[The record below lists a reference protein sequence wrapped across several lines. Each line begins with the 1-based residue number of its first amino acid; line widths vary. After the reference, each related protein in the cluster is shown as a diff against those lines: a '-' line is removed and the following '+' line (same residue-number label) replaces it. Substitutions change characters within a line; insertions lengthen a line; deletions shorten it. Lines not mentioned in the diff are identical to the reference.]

1 MDSLSVNWKLA
12 EPALEQVEVK
22 GNPKNGPV
30 TISSCP
36 GELRCIGIG
45 TDAAV
50 FQFDQ
55 APGYAFKVYSR
66 EAVSKKEIEE
76 SVYLQLN
83 GSSYFPQ
90 YYGKGENYI
99 VISLEH
105 GVTLYDCLTRGI
117 PIPRQ
122 AILDVEDARN
132 YVRLQGLNPRDI
144 HLKNVLL
151 QEGRG
156 KVIDVSEY
164 VKDGNDERWEDL
176 VWCYNQI
183 YPLVEGKSIPSWML
197 ETIKN
202 WYYQVDKANF
212 ILEEFSK
219 QMVQLFM
226 GKRK

>member
-1 MDSLSVNWKLA
+1 MNFLTENWKLA
-12 EPALEQVEVK
+12 QPALERVEVK
-22 GNPKNGPV
+22 GSQKNGPV
-30 TISSCP
+30 SISGCP
-36 GELRCIGIG
+36 EGLRCIGIG

-55 APGYAFKVYSR
+55 APAYAYKVYSR
-66 EAVSKKEIEE
+66 EAVGKKEIEE
-76 SVYLQLN
+76 SVYLRLE
-83 GSSYFPQ
+83 GSPYFPQ

-105 GVTLYDCLTRGI
+105 GVTLYDCLTQGI

-122 AILDVEDARN
+122 AIMDVEDARD
-132 YVRLQGLNPRDI
+132 YVRSQGLNPRDI

-176 VWCYNQI
+176 VWSYNQI
-183 YPLVEGKSIPSWML
+183 YPLVEGKNIPSWML
-197 ETIKN
+197 ETIKH

-212 ILEEFSK
+212 ILEEFSN
-219 QMVQLFM
+219 QLMQIFM